1 MARPIKETPEL
12 YGEDAVRFENLISHP
27 EPVSSEEK
35 ERARKAYE
43 VMKSISNSQW

>member
-12 YGEDAVRFENLISHP
+12 YGKDAARFEKLISKSQ
-27 EPVSSEEK
+27 PVSQEEK

-43 VMKSISNSQW
+43 VMKSISNFQW

>member
-12 YGEDAVRFENLISHP
+12 YGKDAERFENLISHP
-27 EPVSSEEK
+27 QPVSEKEK

-43 VMKSISNSQW
+43 LMKSISNFQW

>member
-12 YGEDAVRFENLISHP
+12 RGEDAKRFEKLISKP
-27 EPVSSEEK
+27 QPISAQEK

-43 VMKSISNSQW
+43 LMKSISNFQW

>member
-12 YGEDAVRFENLISHP
+12 WGKDAERFQELISTP
-27 EPVSSEEK
+27 KPVSKEEK

-43 VMKSISNSQW
+43 VMKSISNFQW